1 MRRLVPLSAVLVFA
15 VAALSHCAGDRA
27 PQKVLYLTQSM
38 GYKHEVLP
46 LSEKILVEVGQKHGF
61 AVTVSGDASAISAES
76 LKPYFAVVFYTTGE
90 LPMKDEQKAAL
101 MAWIR
106 AGHGFVGIHSAT
118 DTFYKWPEYGEM
130 IGGYFDEHPWNT
142 QVTMKV
148 EDHGHPSTKHLGAT
162 WTVADEIYQ
171 FKNYSRGDKHVLL
184 SLDVASV
191 DLTAKGVKRA
201 DRDFANA
208 WYKSWGSGPRLLH
221 RPGASSRGLAGP
233 GVPAARCRRHLV
245 GDGRQVA
252 LVAGAD
258 IARGLRGLRFPR
270 VGGTPDRRPPSAVSN
285 PANRTWERRSRSCST
300 PPTRR
305 GPHVRQA
312 PPLRGLRSSTRGSAT
327 IARPVRPCVSPRD
340 AVGRDGAGQRRSV
353 PRPLTVAG
361 DEPSHG
367 WGVRRHGRS
376 PVPSLA
382 PRTPPVGTAAAV
394 GHRGRAR
401 GERVGAGPPRSR
413 RRDP

>member
-15 VAALSHCAGDRA
+15 VAASFPIAQETA
-27 PQKVLYLTQSM
+27 PRRVLYLTQSM

-148 EDHGHPSTKHLGAT
+148 EDHGHPSTTHLGAT

-171 FKNYSRGDKHVLL
+171 FKNYSRRDKHVLL
-184 SLDVASV
+184 SLDVTSV

-208 WYKSWGSGPRLLH
+208 WYKSWGSGRVFYTALGH
-221 RPGASSRGLAGP
+221 RPE
-233 GVPAARCRRHLV
+233 VWQDPAYQQH
-245 GDGRQVA
+245 
-252 LVAGAD
+252 VAGGISWAM
-258 IARGLRGLRFPR
+258 
-270 VGGTPDRRPPSAVSN
+270 GGK
-285 PANRTWERRSRSCST
+285 
-300 PPTRR
+300 
-305 GPHVRQA
+305 
-312 PPLRGLRSSTRGSAT
+312 
-327 IARPVRPCVSPRD
+327 
-340 AVGRDGAGQRRSV
+340 
-353 PRPLTVAG
+353 
-361 DEPSHG
+361 
-367 WGVRRHGRS
+367 
-376 PVPSLA
+376 
-382 PRTPPVGTAAAV
+382 
-394 GHRGRAR
+394 
-401 GERVGAGPPRSR
+401 
-413 RRDP
+413 